1 MSSDGGTPAAAAA
14 AAAAAPVSREEA
26 TAFLRNLQLSVGDLQ
41 RRVDAALR
49 AVAATPPGGA
59 PAALAAARAGFA
71 AWAAEQGRDWDSL
84 LLSGGG
90 APSPPGP
97 PGVRLGDARLAA
109 MGAVPAMGGG
119 ATLPWPT
126 PEARAA
132 LRPTPAGGGARRA
145 AAGPA
150 PSPAVSE
157 LQAALARR
165 LEIGGGGGEG

>member
-14 AAAAAPVSREEA
+14 DGTAAPVSREEA

-49 AVAATPPGGA
+49 AVAAAPPGGA

-84 LLSGGG
+84 LLSGGE

-97 PGVRLGDARLAA
+97 PGARLGEARLAA

-119 ATLPWPT
+119 AALPRPT

-145 AAGPA
+145 AGSAA
-150 PSPAVSE
+150 SPAVSE